1 MTEVIN
7 LSNNV
12 IVSDPCYSIPTWC
25 QTVLTDVLP
34 GRYISQVNEDP
45 ETGRCAELLVI
56 HEDYYQ
62 KHLDYQEHS
71 QCGVDSGQLGVF
83 DAASY
88 RSDAAAADIQ
98 TPPSDFFLP
107 RNDQDGDAWYEKIC
121 KITLDD
127 PLQWGSYDTGVVSS
141 TGWGDGVYPLQVAR
155 NESGQIVAMQVTFMD
170 LDEDEDD
177 YLMDEDND
185 CCNECGAELESD
197 GSCNY
202 CEHFENSKKE
212 D

>member
-1 MTEVIN
+1 MTEVIT
-7 LSNNV
+7 LSNKV

-71 QCGVDSGQLGVF
+71 TCGVDSGQLGVF

-88 RSDAAAADIQ
+88 RSDAAAAGIK
-98 TPPSDFFLP
+98 TPEFEFSVMGDPD
-107 RNDQDGDAWYEKIC
+107 DGDTWYEKMA
-121 KITLDD
+121 KITLGE

-141 TGWGDGVYPLQVAR
+141 SGWGDGTYPLLVSR
-155 NESGQIVAMQVTFMD
+155 NESDQIVAMLVTFIEPE
-170 LDEDEDD
+170 DEDEDD
-177 YLMDEDND
+177 FLMDE
-185 CCNECGAELESD
+185 E
-197 GSCNY
+197 
-202 CEHFENSKKE
+202 E